1 MINRLFKTAGMLAIL
16 GVSLI
21 STPAHATSSFQLF
34 GQEVVLSAT
43 QHIGLPYVWGG
54 EDPNRG
60 FDCSG
65 LIKYTFEEFNIALPH
80 RADLQFN
87 YGEPVKTKD
96 ELQPGDVVFFATG
109 GYPIGH
115 VGIYVGEGKFI
126 HAPRRGRPVSVDSI
140 TTGYFSARYVGA
152 RRIKPDYF

>member
-1 MINRLFKTAGMLAIL
+1 MIKRLFKTAGMLAIL

-21 STPAHATSSFQLF
+21 STPVYATSSFQLF
-34 GQEVVLSAT
+34 GQEVVLSAS

-65 LIKYTFEEFNIALPH
+65 LIKYTFEEFNITLPH

-87 YGEPVKTKD
+87 YGEPVKKD
-96 ELQPGDVVFFATG
+96 ALQPGDVVFFATG

-115 VGIYVGEGKFI
+115 VGIYVGERRFI

-140 TTGYFSARYVGA
+140 DGGYYSARFVGA
-152 RRIKPDYF
+152 RRIKPDFF